1 MPRGVVLIGS
11 LLLLVVAGIVVV
23 VGLLGRSERDAPPE
37 LVVAGG
43 DPERGKEVIVRSGCS
58 ACHVIPGIRGADGLV
73 GPPLNH
79 FARRAYVGG
88 VLPNRP
94 QNLVAWLLDP
104 PAIDEKTAMPAP
116 GISEAE
122 ARDVAAY
129 LYRLH

>member
-1 MPRGVVLIGS
+1 MARGVVVLVS
-11 LLLLVVAGIVVV
+11 LLVLGLAGGIAG
-23 VGLLGRSERDAPPE
+23 VGLVGPAGRAPPPA

-43 DPERGKEVIVRSGCS
+43 DPELGKDVIRRNGCG
-58 ACHVIPGIRGADGLV
+58 ACHVIPGIAGADGLV
-73 GPPLNH
+73 GPPLDR

-94 QNLVAWLLDP
+94 QNLVGWLLDP
-104 PAIDEKTAMPAP
+104 PGIDALTAMPAP
-116 GISEAE
+116 GISAAE

>member
-1 MPRGVVLIGS
+1 MARGVVILGS
-11 LLLLVVAGIVVV
+11 LLLLGGAGVVAG
-23 VGLLGRSERDAPPE
+23 VGLSGPGGRAPPPE

-43 DPERGKEVIVRSGCS
+43 DPGRGAAVIRRSGCG
-58 ACHVIPGIRGADGLV
+58 ACHVIPGIAGAGGLV
-73 GPPLNH
+73 GPPLES

-104 PAIDEKTAMPAP
+104 PAIDALTAMPAP
-116 GISEAE
+116 GISAAE

-129 LYRLH
+129 LYRLR

>member
-1 MPRGVVLIGS
+1 MPRGVVLIVS
-11 LLLLVVAGIVVV
+11 SLLLVVAGVVVV
-23 VGLLGRSERDAPPE
+23 VGLLRPAERDPPPE

-43 DPERGKEVIVRSGCS
+43 DPERGKEVIRRSGCS
-58 ACHVIPGIRGADGLV
+58 ACHVIPGIAGANGLV
-73 GPPLNH
+73 GPPLDH

-94 QNLVAWLLDP
+94 KNLVAWLLDP
-104 PAIDEKTAMPAP
+104 PAIDEMTAMPAP